1 MSRLSFP
8 LFLLTLIFAPLAFGS
23 VETWSIGIVE
33 ILVFSSL
40 FFCFFKDKNRKGFL
54 RIPGIIPLLLLPFY
68 IFLQL
73 VPLPAEIVGVLAP
86 KVYEAYAPILDL
98 QEVKSWIP
106 LTVNQK
112 STFLEFIRISCYAGF
127 YILTVQLL
135 SQKQKLTKTVRVV
148 AFLTIAIAF
157 FAILQKFTSPD
168 VIYWL
173 RPAPEGS
180 SPGGPWVYRNHYAGF
195 MELVFPLVLALFFY
209 YRPTFDEN
217 QAFRIRMAAYFSTPG
232 SNLYFIL
239 GFGVVLI
246 LSSVFINLYRGG
258 TIAINLGLLLFLTI
272 LARKKRNSVKLPLL
286 LTVGIVFLAVSWMGW
301 DPILARFNATVTEIG
316 NIEDNRLQI
325 WQNCAPIIRDF
336 LFTGSGFETFI
347 NVFPGYSTISSNLLF
362 DHAHNDY
369 IELLTDGGLVGF
381 VLVAWFVLAVLRNG
395 FKMLG
400 RRRDTY
406 SILLLIAGITAIFSI
421 LFHSLTDFNM
431 HNGANGLYFYFICG
445 IVVSAGNTRLHFRNR
460 GTLLKT
466 GSPKLR
472 FICLAGLPL
481 LLITAFVQGG
491 IIKAKK
497 ELQQAEKIYVTPRLS
512 ARLFSQLHETINRA
526 IQYDPLEGYY
536 SYFQGSLYSSQQLS
550 EPEAARQA
558 YIEASLKNPFE
569 GAYLQRLA
577 FSLAENDSDRA
588 TMLMQEGYTRSQNK
602 EKLVFTW
609 VEWLL
614 RQNRTEEAAIALQQG
629 IGQFP
634 SLASQLPPVLLG
646 NQFSRE
652 AITSILPQKVSAWIQ
667 IGKFAEKMGKLEDA
681 EYFRLH
687 ALDFLKQE
695 EKVKPWYFNQIY
707 RFYKKQKKETEAAE
721 ILRKGI
727 EWIPDYPNFH
737 IYLGDYYKKKGI
749 PYRALEEYQQ
759 ALLLEPGN
767 RSVQHR
773 IRKLQDK

>member
-8 LFLLTLIFAPLAFGS
+8 LFLITLIFAPLAFGT

-40 FFCFFKDKNRKGFL
+40 FLCFFKDKKRKDFL
-54 RIPGIIPLLLLPFY
+54 RIPGIIPLLLLPSY

-73 VPLPAEIVGVLAP
+73 VPLPAEIVGFLAP
-86 KVYEAYAPILDL
+86 KIYQAYAPILDL

-112 STFLEFIRISCYAGF
+112 STFLEFIRISSYAGF

-135 SQKQKLTKTVRVV
+135 SQKEKLTKTVQTV
-148 AFLTIAIAF
+148 AFLGISIAF
-157 FAILQKFTSPD
+157 LAILQKFTSPD
-168 VIYWL
+168 MIYWL

-180 SPGGPWVYRNHYAGF
+180 APGGPWVYRNHYAGF

-217 QAFRIRMAAYFSTPG
+217 QSFRVRLAAFFSTPG

-246 LSSVFINLYRGG
+246 LSSVFINLSRGG
-258 TIAINLGLLLFLTI
+258 TISINLGLLLFLSI
-272 LARKKRNSVKLPLL
+272 LARKKKHSVKFPVL

-301 DPILARFNATVTEIG
+301 DPILARFNSTITEVG
-316 NIEDNRLQI
+316 SIEDNRLLI

-336 LFTGSGFETFI
+336 LFTGSGFETFMH
-347 NVFPGYSTISSNLLF
+347 VFPSYSTISTNLLI

-369 IELLTDGGLVGF
+369 IELLTDGGLIGF
-381 VLVAWFVLAVLRNG
+381 ALVAWFVLAVLRNG

-406 SILLLIAGITAIFSI
+406 SILLLVAAITAIFSI
-421 LFHSLTDFNM
+421 LFHSITDFNM

-445 IVVSAGNTRLHFRNR
+445 ILVSVGNTRLHYRSR

-466 GSPKLR
+466 GSSKLR
-472 FICLAGLPL
+472 YLCLLGVPL
-481 LLITAFVQGG
+481 LLLTVYTQGG
-491 IIKAKK
+491 ILKAKK
-497 ELQQAEKIYVTPRLS
+497 ELQQAQKVYVSPQLS
-512 ARLFSQLHETINRA
+512 TRLFTQLHAIISRA

-550 EPEAARQA
+550 DPATAKQA

-577 FSLAENDSDRA
+577 FSLTEDESAKA
-588 TMLMQEGYTRSQNK
+588 TRLMREGYTRSQNK

-614 RQNRTEEAAIALQQG
+614 KQNRTEEAAIALQQG

-634 SLASQLPPVLLG
+634 KLASQLPPVLLG
-646 NQFSRE
+646 NQFSRK

-687 ALDFLKQE
+687 ALDFLKRE
-695 EKVKPWYFNQIY
+695 EKIHPWYFTQIY

-721 ILRKGI
+721 ILRRGI
-727 EWIPDYPNFH
+727 EWLPDYPNFH
-737 IYLGDYYKKKGI
+737 IFLGDYYKKKGI